1 MKSHWKDLLFELAQ
15 VALSWLIELIND
27 PDKRVESKNTKHGV

>member
-1 MKSHWKDLLFELAQ
+1 MKQHWKELLFTLAQ

-27 PDKRVESKNTKHGV
+27 PDKRVEQKNGKDGL